1 MRAVFQQVGGHL
13 VHTAAFGRGD
23 PALLGISGSFG
34 TWEVWQPPFEALSA
48 DHRTIAFDHFGTG
61 QTRVP
66 PEVVTFE
73 HQIALVR
80 ALLDVFGVN
89 RAVLA
94 GDSSNTAVA
103 IEVARR
109 WPDRVSALVLVSG
122 GIDYSPSEP
131 VLQFAASLRRD
142 FEATMDFFVPL
153 CLPEDDKGH
162 LRQWLRDIIGRTG
175 GERAARLVESF
186 YDVNVRDSLGE
197 VRVPTLVLHG
207 ALDALPTS
215 PVAAAEEMA
224 ERIPNARLL
233 VLDDAGHVPTL
244 SRPAEVAHAIAEFIG
259 EAVS

>member
-1 MRAVFQQVGGHL
+1 VYQQVDGHL
-13 VHTAAFGRGD
+13 VQTATFGRGE
-23 PALLGISGSFG
+23 PTVVGISGSFG
-34 TWEVWQPPFEALSA
+34 TWEIWQQPFEALSA
-48 DHRTIAFDHFGTG
+48 DHRTVAFDHYGAGLTH
-61 QTRVP
+61 VP

-73 HQIALVR
+73 NQIALVR
-80 ALLDVFGVN
+80 ALLDVFAVE

-109 WPDRVSALVLVSG
+109 WPDRVAALVLVSG
-122 GIDYSPSEP
+122 GIDYSPDEL

-142 FEATMDFFVPL
+142 FDATMDFFVPL
-153 CLPEDDKGH
+153 CLPEDEAGH

-186 YDVNVRDSLGE
+186 YEVNVRDALAE
-197 VRVPTLVLHG
+197 VRVPTLVVHG

-224 ERIPNARLL
+224 ERIPDARLL

-244 SRPAEVAHAIAEFIG
+244 SRPAEIAHAIAEFID
-259 EAVS
+259 ETVS